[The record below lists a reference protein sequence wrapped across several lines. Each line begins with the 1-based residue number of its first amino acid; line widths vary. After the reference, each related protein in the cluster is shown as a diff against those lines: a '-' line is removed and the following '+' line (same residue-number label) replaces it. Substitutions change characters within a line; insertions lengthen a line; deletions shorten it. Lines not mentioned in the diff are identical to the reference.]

1 MLGPAMLIGGVGGL
15 LLSGRI
21 TDKLVRRDV
30 RWYARVPA
38 IATLAAVPFSAAV
51 LLIPQAN
58 YELFGT
64 SFASYWLV
72 ISLITIPGAAYISY
86 MGPANALMQ
95 NMVVPHMR
103 AMTVAIFLLV
113 TNLIGMGLG
122 PPLIGQVSDIMQEQ
136 YGDEALR
143 YSLLSFIFVYAWAA
157 FHFNRARRTLVKDLG
172 TDRITTL

>member
-113 TNLIGMGLG
+113 TNLISLTPGTLSLDVTPDRKTLIVHAMYADDPEDVVRGLKDGMER
-122 PPLIGQVSDIMQEQ
+122 M
-136 YGDEALR
+136 
-143 YSLLSFIFVYAWAA
+143 
-157 FHFNRARRTLVKDLG
+157 VKEVFE
-172 TDRITTL
+172 